1 MTTTLQAMRNIEV
14 REITVHAIVEGD
26 WFIPIDQFGNRIG
39 KKIRAS
45 KVGGRLEPQVLS
57 DWRWA
62 KAIQRMN
69 YRSLSNAYHKQY
81 DPWTTRIKSLACSL
95 RVRRRLPQPMPH
107 SRQRFQCYSTSTW
120 EESVR
125 RLWEQAYNRQRKALL
140 TDGIAGQRPSQG
152 ITTEKETKQCKPKDP

>member
-1 MTTTLQAMRNIEV
+1 MTNTLQAMRDIEV

-26 WFIPIDQFGNRIG
+26 WFIPIDQYGNRIG

-45 KVGGRLEPQVLS
+45 KVGGHLEPHVLS
-57 DWRWA
+57 DWRWL

-69 YRSLSNAYHKQY
+69 YRSLSNTYHKQY

-95 RVRRRLPQPMPH
+95 RVRRRLPQRMPH

-120 EESVR
+120 EEAAP
-125 RLWEQAYNRQRKALL
+125 RLWQQAHNRQRKALL
-140 TDGIAGQRPSQG
+140 AGWDRWAATVSRNHNRKG
-152 ITTEKETKQCKPKDP
+152 N

>member
-1 MTTTLQAMRNIEV
+1 MTNTLQAMRDIEV

-26 WFIPIDQFGNRIG
+26 WFIPIDQYGNRIG

-45 KVGGRLEPQVLS
+45 KVGGRLEPHVLC

-95 RVRRRLPQPMPH
+95 RVRRRLPQRMPH

-125 RLWEQAYNRQRKALL
+125 RLWEQAHNRQRKALL
-140 TDGIAGQRPSQG
+140 TGWDRWAATVSRNHNRKGN
-152 ITTEKETKQCKPKDP
+152 